1 VAGTSVKAVYALFAD
16 PDSAQ
21 RAVENLRQ
29 AGVPDSDITIISSE
43 PFEEYE
49 FSQRDRA
56 TWIYW
61 IASAGGAVG
70 LTLGYWLTSMT
81 QRAWPLRTGGM
92 PIVAMW
98 PNLVVIFELT
108 MLFAIVATVATL
120 LVTAKLPRR
129 RPALYDPEVSNG
141 RILVGL
147 EDPRLPLPT
156 IERALAWRSGIGLK
170 TIP

>member
-1 VAGTSVKAVYALFAD
+1 MEPVKAVYALFAD

-21 RAVENLRQ
+21 RAVENLRE
-29 AGVPDSDITIISSE
+29 AGVADRDITVISSE
-43 PFEEYE
+43 PFEDYE
-49 FSQRDRA
+49 FSHRDRA

-61 IASAGGAVG
+61 IAGAGGVLG
-70 LTLGYWLTSMT
+70 LTFGYWLTSFT
-81 QRAWPLRTGGM
+81 QRAWPLQTGGM

-108 MLFAIVATVATL
+108 MLFAIVATVVTL

-129 RPALYDPEVSNG
+129 RPALYDREVSNG

-147 EDPRLPLPT
+147 EDPRVPLEA
-156 IERALAWRSGIGLK
+156 IERALAWHGGISLK
-170 TIP
+170 TIQ